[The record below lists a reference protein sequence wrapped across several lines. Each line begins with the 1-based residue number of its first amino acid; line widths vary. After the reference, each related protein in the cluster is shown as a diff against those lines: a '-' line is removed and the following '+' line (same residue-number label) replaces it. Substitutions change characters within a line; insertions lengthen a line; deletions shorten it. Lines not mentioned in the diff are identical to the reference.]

1 MKARVE
7 VVIRDEEGKILG
19 QLDSYSMEL
28 GAQSLHEIEGAV
40 EDWRQKVLPDVT
52 AELLDKNSAWSIPIP
67 VTEVSNWLGK
77 NKLLGA
83 DAAPVSWLH

>member
-19 QLDSYSMEL
+19 QLDSYSLEL
-28 GAQSLHEIEGAV
+28 GNQSLYEIEGAV

-52 AELLDKNSAWSIPIP
+52 AELLHSAQIHFTQES
-67 VTEVSNWLGK
+67 K
-77 NKLLGA
+77 KQ
-83 DAAPVSWLH
+83 

>member
-1 MKARVE
+1 MKAKVE

-28 GAQSLHEIEGAV
+28 GAQSLYEIEGAV

-52 AELLDKNSAWSIPIP
+52 AELLHSAQTQFTQES
-67 VTEVSNWLGK
+67 K
-77 NKLLGA
+77 KQ
-83 DAAPVSWLH
+83 

>member
-28 GAQSLHEIEGAV
+28 GKQSLYEIEGAV
-40 EDWRQKVLPDVT
+40 EEWRQKVLPDLT
-52 AELLDKNSAWSIPIP
+52 AELLQSAQTQFTQES
-67 VTEVSNWLGK
+67 K
-77 NKLLGA
+77 KQ
-83 DAAPVSWLH
+83 

>member
-7 VVIRDEEGKILG
+7 LVIRDEEGKIVSQLG
-19 QLDSYSMEL
+19 SDSMEL

-52 AELLDKNSAWSIPIP
+52 AELLQSAQTQFTQQSKKT
-67 VTEVSNWLGK
+67 VN
-77 NKLLGA
+77 
-83 DAAPVSWLH
+83 